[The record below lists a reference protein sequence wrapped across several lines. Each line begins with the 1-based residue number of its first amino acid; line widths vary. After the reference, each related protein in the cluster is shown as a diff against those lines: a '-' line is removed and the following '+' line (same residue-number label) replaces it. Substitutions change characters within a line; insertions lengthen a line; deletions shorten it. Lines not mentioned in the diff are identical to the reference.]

1 MNCIVR
7 KANIFLP
14 FPGAEPG
21 VSEPMRGT
29 TQGDWPHE
37 HASLGERSL

>member
-21 VSEPMRGT
+21 GSEPMRGT
-29 TQGDWPHE
+29 TQGAVGINVDWPH
-37 HASLGERSL
+37 